1 MADAPNDPK
10 KNLPAANG
18 GTTKN
23 PPQSG
28 SVDSPWADEV
38 PEVETP
44 AKNNPSII
52 GSLDN
57 SEATVKK
64 NEPAVFNVPSNIEEK
79 VGQKLPAEQF
89 MNQNQPATPA
99 GKTVPENPPPGPITS
114 DPAPLDP
121 AGQPIAVNK
130 VDNIARKTVPAGN
143 PVPLAQEPVDT
154 NEQIASKLAKDTL
167 APPPEQPPIE
177 SKKLHFPSFRFLKSL
192 PLVIIFFVIVVGG
205 ILGYLTETGVA
216 STGIEKIYG
225 TLGLERFWGGL
236 PKGSQNAVIKTV
248 LVMKNQTD
256 FKVRGTI
263 NITVDKSIKSPATSP
278 LVAVNQGK
286 LAVNYYL
293 PIKATKAV
301 DYQYYYNTSTDST
314 SDTSSS
320 SSSSSSSTATEP
332 STSGSSSTSTDSAT
346 SGSQSDYPGY
356 QYQGSDTKDVS
367 AQVEGAFSKNANEA
381 KLTLQKVTGQY
392 KLDLKNQ
399 NSKLWV
405 QGSEGI
411 KYAEKASPD
420 NWVEFDFSSLSEEK
434 IQDQFFSFDLTSGLS
449 IKGSRIGNEKIG
461 DERAYKYDI
470 DNFEI
475 GNAFSSVGV
484 TSDMVQSV
492 NGNIW
497 IGIKDKLIRKIE
509 LKITPSPS
517 SPVTTLNFSLEFY
530 DYGVDNTVATPE
542 ESSIIQPDA
551 TTTTAATSTVSP
563 TTTLTTTTATG
574 NDTQRKTDLSK
585 IKAALTAYK
594 AAIGSYPK
602 SSTIAKLNT
611 DDSVLNAVLIPKYL
625 SVMPADPKAN
635 EGWYYGYKSDGK
647 TFTLSARFENTAS
660 TEATNVGG
668 IYLHYVYNN

>member
-18 GTTKN
+18 ETAKN

-28 SVDSPWADEV
+28 SVDSPWAEEV

-57 SEATVKK
+57 SEATVKR
-64 NEPAVFNVPSNIEEK
+64 NEPAAFSVPSNIEEK
-79 VGQKLPAEQF
+79 VGQKVPAEQF
-89 MNQNQPATPA
+89 IDQNQPAEQSAP
-99 GKTVPENPPPGPITS
+99 KNPPPGPITS
-114 DPAPLDP
+114 DPAPVDP
-121 AGQPIAVNK
+121 AGQPITVNK

-143 PVPLAQEPVDT
+143 PVPLAQEPVDA

-177 SKKLHFPSFRFLKSL
+177 SKKLHFPTFGFLKSF
-192 PLVIIFFVIVVGG
+192 PLVIIFFVVVVGG

-216 STGIEKIYG
+216 SFGVEKIYG
-225 TLGLERFWGGL
+225 TFGLERFWGGL
-236 PKGSQNAVIKTV
+236 PKGSQNAVIKTA

-263 NITVDKSIKSPATSP
+263 NMTVDKSIKSPATSP

-301 DYQYYYNTSTDST
+301 DYQYYYNNSTDST
-314 SDTSSS
+314 SDTSS

-346 SGSQSDYPGY
+346 SGSQSDYPSY

-381 KLTLQKVTGQY
+381 KLTLQKITGQY

-399 NSKLWV
+399 DSKLWV

-411 KYAEKASPD
+411 KYAEKATPE

-449 IKGSRIGNEKIG
+449 IKGSRLGNEKIG
-461 DERAYKYDI
+461 GERAYKYKI

-475 GNAFSSVGV
+475 GNAFSDIGV

-497 IGIKDKLIRKIE
+497 IGIKDQLIRKIE

-530 DYGVDNTVATPE
+530 DYGVENTVATPE
-542 ESSIIQPDA
+542 ETSIIKGDTTSSTS
-551 TTTTAATSTVSP
+551 TTTSTSTASTG
-563 TTTLTTTTATG
+563 TTPIATQAET
-574 NDTQRKTDLSK
+574 NDAQRKVDLDV
-585 IKAALTAYK
+585 IKAALAVYESDRN
-594 AAIGSYPK
+594 GFPVSNQW
-602 SSTIAKLNT
+602 AKLNSNSSILHT
-611 DDSVLNAVLIPKYL
+611 ALISQYL
-625 SVMPADPKAN
+625 KQIPADPKAAD
-635 EGWYYGYKSDGK
+635 GWYYGYKSDGK

-660 TEATNVGG
+660 TEVTNIGG